1 MTISLTTESFKT
13 SVIDS
18 GATALVDF
26 HADWCAPCRAQG
38 PIVDA
43 LAESHGAQA
52 LIAKVDVEAEPALAH
67 LLQVRALPTLV
78 LFSGGKI
85 VQRFTG
91 LTDRDTL
98 ASALRNAG
106 GAGA

>member
-1 MTISLTTESFKT
+1 MTRTLTTETFKAA
-13 SVIDS
+13 VIDS

-43 LAESHGAQA
+43 LAEGVADQA
-52 LIAKVDVEAEPALAH
+52 VVAKVDVVAEPALAE

-78 LFSGGKI
+78 LFKGGRI
-85 VQRFTG
+85 ARRFTG
-91 LTDRDTL
+91 LTDRETL
-98 ASALRNAG
+98 AAALDA
-106 GAGA
+106 

>member
-1 MTISLTTESFKT
+1 MTTTLTTDSFKAA
-13 SVIDS
+13 VIDS

-43 LAESHGAQA
+43 LAQA
-52 LIAKVDVEAEPALAH
+52 TGDRAVVAKVDVEAEPALAS
-67 LLQVRALPTLV
+67 LLQIRALPTLI
-78 LFSGGKI
+78 LFKGGRI
-85 VQRFTG
+85 ARRFTG

-98 ASALRNAG
+98 AAALDG
-106 GAGA
+106 